1 MVLYKIHDGRMK
13 SAEDVGRSGDER
25 GLMAVASCEVLRGND
40 TNLFSGLRLH
50 EKDFGMVV
58 GKIGALHRLCDER
71 PKLQCLVRSL
81 MVENKIKGR
90 YVAGLLDEEE
100 SAQELLR
107 DGERSLPNLRFA
119 DLSQN
124 PL

>member
-1 MVLYKIHDGRMK
+1 
-13 SAEDVGRSGDER
+13 
-25 GLMAVASCEVLRGND
+25 
-40 TNLFSGLRLH
+40 
-50 EKDFGMVV
+50 
-58 GKIGALHRLCDER
+58 
-71 PKLQCLVRSL
+71 

-100 SAQELLR
+100 PTQELLG

>member
-1 MVLYKIHDGRMK
+1 
-13 SAEDVGRSGDER
+13 
-25 GLMAVASCEVLRGND
+25 
-40 TNLFSGLRLH
+40 
-50 EKDFGMVV
+50 MVV

-71 PKLQCLVRSL
+71 PKFQRFVRSL

-100 SAQELLR
+100 PTQELLG
-107 DGERSLPNLRFA
+107 DGERSLPNLRFT